1 MSRPPASTSSP
12 ATSASAALAR
22 LALSRTRLQQG
33 LRDRPA
39 GNAELA
45 DCLAD
50 LKAMPATGLLMAL
63 ARAWWQKQPLNGVVS
78 LLAQSAKAGL
88 APLAKKHPLAL
99 VCLGA
104 AAGGLLVW
112 ARPWRWGGVLKPA
125 LLMGLVQPLLA
136 KALGGAGLEDWLA
149 ALGQMLQAHGAKTD
163 AGTGSTANT
172 PRHSQTTP
180 ASGPTAGVA
189 ATSPS

>member
-1 MSRPPASTSSP
+1 MSRPPASTSSI
-12 ATSASAALAR
+12 ATSTSAALAR

-63 ARAWWQKQPLNGVVS
+63 ARAWWQKQPLNGVIS
-78 LLAQSAKAGL
+78 LLAQSVKAGL

-125 LLMGLVQPLLA
+125 LLVGLVQPLLT
-136 KALGGAGLEDWLA
+136 KALSGAGLEDWLA
-149 ALGQMLQAHGAKTD
+149 ALGQMDQAHEVSPD
-163 AGTGSTANT
+163 AGTGSTTNT

-180 ASGPTAGVA
+180 AAGPTAGVA